1 MTVRKRPSQQNLRK
15 FITRGGPGD
24 KYLGEGKVNMDSWFK
39 KENVDILED
48 QIRSGELP
56 FFCGAPFQMVY
67 TTTRG
72 EYAPCSWVQEGFNPN
87 IKNVSIKKYFKDNAN
102 LNALRKEMTTPGD
115 PLKLAKKW
123 CVNCMSQ
130 EKIYGRSRR
139 QASLKIQTN
148 DRGLW
153 PGIRRAVEEWKKTG
167 QGHLEDRI
175 LEIQIKAFGNKCN
188 LDCYMCVPY
197 DSTTRLK
204 TIHSEQLKDEKVFSE
219 YAKTHIAAMP
229 KQTLTSIVDQVA
241 ELAPYIYN
249 LKFIGGEP
257 LVMKNFYE
265 MLDAIIKTGHA
276 DKMFVKYQTNMSVVE
291 FERVKITNYIPHFLN
306 FEFTVSLDGVDK
318 WDEYIR
324 RRSDFE
330 GIVNNIREVKKYPN
344 VTVNVNGTI
353 SFLSVLRF
361 YKLIEWFNDNNDLFF
376 QINWSNIRGPKKL
389 CANVLPDKIKED
401 LIPLYK
407 DWPDI
412 QNVLKEDNH
421 GLDYQDTLD
430 YLLMNDKYYKGT
442 KWDMNLFEVFPELEP
457 YHNKKETK

>member
-1 MTVRKRPSQQNLRK
+1 MTVRKKSKKSNQVTE
-15 FITRGGPGD
+15 FISKGGPGD
-24 KYLGEGKVNMDSWFK
+24 KYLGEGKVDMSSWFK

-48 QIRSGELP
+48 QIRSGDLP
-56 FFCGAPFQMVY
+56 FFCSAPFQMVY

-87 IKNVSIKKYFKDNAN
+87 IKDVSVLRYFKDNAN
-102 LNALRKEMTTPGD
+102 LNALRKEMTTPGS
-115 PLKLAKKW
+115 PLTLAKKW
-123 CVNCMSQ
+123 CKNCMHQ
-130 EKIYGRSRR
+130 EEKYGRSRR

-148 DRGLW
+148 DKGLW

-167 QGHLEDRI
+167 QGFLGDRI

-204 TIHSEQLKDEKVFSE
+204 SIHSKQLKGEKIFSD
-219 YAKTHIAAMP
+219 YAKTPIASMP
-229 KQTLTSIVDQVA
+229 KRTLTSIVEQVA

-276 DKMFVKYQTNMSVVE
+276 KHMFVKYQTNMSVVE
-291 FERVKITNYIPHFLN
+291 FERVKITDYIPFFN
-306 FEFTVSLDGVDK
+306 KFEFTVSLDGIGI

-324 RRSDFE
+324 RRTNFKE
-330 GIVNNIREVKKYPN
+330 IEKNIRIVKKYPN
-344 VTVNVNGTI
+344 VEVNVNGTI

-361 YKLIEWFNDNNDLFF
+361 YKLIEWFNDNKHLFF
-376 QINWSNIRGPKKL
+376 QVNWSNIRGPIKL
-389 CANVLPDKIKED
+389 CANVLPDKIKKE
-401 LIPLYK
+401 LIPKYEGF
-407 DWPDI
+407 PDI
-412 QNVLKEDNH
+412 QNVLKEENH
-421 GLDYQDTLD
+421 GLDYKDTIE

-442 KWDMNLFEVFPELEP
+442 KWEMNLFDVFPELKP
-457 YHNKKETK
+457 YWKE